1 MRLQEPVSKEDFEKY
16 YQLRWEVLRKPWD
29 QPRGTEK
36 DENENTSTHVMA
48 IDDAGNCVG
57 VSRLQFNSADEA
69 QVRFMGV
76 RDDQQ
81 GKGVGKK
88 LMQHLEEK
96 AKEKGAK
103 KIMLQA
109 RENAVPFYLSIGY
122 SIVEKSFLM
131 WGLIQHF
138 KMEKA
143 IDSAD
148 LHR

>member
-1 MRLQEPVSKEDFEKY
+1 
-16 YQLRWEVLRKPWD
+16 
-29 QPRGTEK
+29 
-36 DENENTSTHVMA
+36 
-48 IDDAGNCVG
+48 
-57 VSRLQFNSADEA
+57 
-69 QVRFMGV
+69 
-76 RDDQQ
+76 
-81 GKGVGKK
+81 
-88 LMQHLEEK
+88 
-96 AKEKGAK
+96 
-103 KIMLQA
+103 MLQA